1 MRFPIGALALLLAAC
16 GQTAPDAAS
25 TGDAQVPAS
34 TAASPSTQGKVAEG
48 GIDWFEGSVEEA
60 LSRAKSE
67 ARPIFLYWGAQ
78 WCPPCN
84 QIKSTIFVREDFIA
98 RTRQFIAVYLDGDSD
113 GAQRWGEHFGTSGY
127 PTLIVLQ
134 PDGTEL
140 TRLSS
145 GMDGARY
152 PEVLDLALARN
163 RPLRELLATALST
176 PKALA
181 AEDWSLLALYSWE
194 ADNGRS
200 LPAREQPE
208 TLRRLA
214 DACPETLTLPRQ
226 RLQLLAAIASLDA
239 GQSLPPA
246 TIELLRDIAGSP
258 ASARLNLTELQYY
271 AADLIEKSS
280 IDDGSVRDALTSQLR
295 ALMDQIFSDAS
306 LPIKQ
311 RLLSTRLLI
320 DLAALEGR
328 GESSQLQDLVRARAR
343 WADQQA
349 TTPYLRQSLIYN
361 AAWYLHDVGL
371 SQEALA
377 MFEAEL
383 PRAVSPHYYM
393 SYLSAI
399 EEDLGHA
406 RQALDWARQA
416 WEGATGPATRTQWGT
431 SYALAMIRLD
441 PDNTTAVKDAVTR
454 LLDEMRAGGDG
465 FYQRS
470 LKRMQRLNTALKDW
484 SASGDDARQSAA
496 AALLGRL
503 RSMCRDDLGEDGEC
517 GEFA

>member
-1 MRFPIGALALLLAAC
+1 MRICISALILLLSAC
-16 GQTAPDAAS
+16 GQATQQADPTGEKQQAHSAAATAGTKANPAA
-25 TGDAQVPAS
+25 A
-34 TAASPSTQGKVAEG
+34 
-48 GIDWFEGSVEEA
+48 IDWFQGSVEEA
-60 LSRAKSE
+60 LSRARTE
-67 ARPIFLYWGAQ
+67 GRPVFLYWGAQ

-98 RTRQFIAVYLDGDSD
+98 RTRQFIAVYLDGDSE
-113 GAQRWGEHFGTSGY
+113 GAQRWGDHFGTAGY

-163 RPLRELLATALST
+163 RPMPDLLATALSS
-176 PKALA
+176 PQELA
-181 AEDWSLLALYSWE
+181 AEDWSLLALYSWD

-200 LPAREQPE
+200 LPAAQRPE

-214 DACPETLTLPRQ
+214 EACPTQFSLPRQ
-226 RLQLLAAIASLDA
+226 RLQLLAAIASVEA
-239 GQSLPPA
+239 EQGPPA
-246 TIELLRDIAGSP
+246 TTADLLREIADSA
-258 ASARLNLTELQYY
+258 ASARMNLTELQYY
-271 AADLIEKSS
+271 AADLLAHATEEDSEARS
-280 IDDGSVRDALTSQLR
+280 TLSDQLR
-295 ALMDQIFSDAS
+295 GLMDAVFADDS

-320 DLAALEGR
+320 DLADLQGL
-328 GESSQLQDLVRARAR
+328 GESTELQALVRSRAR
-343 WADQQA
+343 WADEQA

-371 SQEALA
+371 SQEALK

-383 PRAVSPHYYM
+383 ERAVSPHYYM

-406 RQALDWARQA
+406 DKALNWARQA
-416 WEGATGPATRTQWGT
+416 WERATGPATRTQWGT
-431 SYALAMIRLD
+431 SYALAVIRLAPED
-441 PDNTTAVKDAVTR
+441 SAGIEAAVSR

-470 LKRMQRLNTALKDW
+470 LKRMRRLNTALKDW
-484 SASGDDARQSAA
+484 SDQEGDTRQSVA
-496 AALLGRL
+496 AALRQRL
-503 RSMCRDDLGEDGEC
+503 HRMCQDDLGEADAC